1 VSTEINI
8 LLHAVDKAS
17 DVIQGVATKTDRSLS
32 QVEKAN
38 QKVGKSSKDVALAF
52 NNVATSGFALYNA
65 VDRVM
70 DMQVQ
75 VDKANLAVKTSLNS
89 VEDAQTRYNTA
100 VNKFGAESEQAQ
112 AAAKDLQLAQERYQV
127 ACERADMIQGNLN
140 EAMVQSALTV
150 IPSLITMI
158 TSISTLTQGWT
169 AVTQGVS
176 GALNFLAANPIVLV
190 VAGIAALIAG
200 LVWAYQN
207 CEPFRNAINAIASVL
222 GGALSFA
229 ITAVYGALKWLWDT
243 VLVPLGQFIV
253 SVFAAYWQGL
263 VLVWTNYVLPAVNAV
278 KGALEWF
285 WNNILVPLGN
295 YVGGALLAAWNA
307 FAGGI
312 SWAYNNLIKPVI
324 DAISWAYNN
333 ILKPIGDFF
342 GGIGKGISDWW
353 GGVTGGIGSWWSGL
367 TGGGSSQPSVKIPG
381 AQHGGIVKRP
391 TLLWAGEAGP
401 EAIVPLNRGLGSV
414 NVTINIEGSADKA
427 TAELAAKLVAQKLRS
442 VIVEATSSSAPS
454 TMRRIRDQSTVF

>member
-1 VSTEINI
+1 LSTEINI
-8 LLHAVDKAS
+8 LLRAVDKAS
-17 DVIQGVATKTDRSLS
+17 DVVEGVARKTDRSMA
-32 QVEKAN
+32 QVKEAN
-38 QKVGKSSKDVALAF
+38 RKVEASSKDVALAF

-75 VDKANLAVKTSLNS
+75 VDRANLAVKTSLNA
-89 VEDAQTRYNTA
+89 VEDAQKRYNA
-100 VNKFGAESEQAQ
+100 ALEKFGPDSEQAQ
-112 AAAKDLQLAQERYQV
+112 GAAKDLQLAQERYQLS
-127 ACERADMIQGNLN
+127 CERAEMIQGNLN

-190 VAGIAALIAG
+190 VAAIAALVAG

-222 GGALSFA
+222 GGALSIA
-229 ITAVYGALKWLWDT
+229 INAVYGALKWLWDT
-243 VLVPLGQFIV
+243 VLVPLGQFIAA
-253 SVFAAYWQGL
+253 VFIAYWSSL
-263 VLVWTNYVLPAVNAV
+263 VTVWNNYVLPAINAV

-285 WNNILVPLGN
+285 WTNILVPLGN
-295 YVGGALLAAWNA
+295 YVGGGLLAAWNA

-312 SWAYNNLIKPVI
+312 QWAYNNLIKPVI

-353 GGVTGGIGSWWSGL
+353 SGVTGGIGDWWSGL
-367 TGGGSSQPSVKIPG
+367 TGGGQPKIPG
-381 AQHGGIVKRP
+381 AQHGGIVTRP
-391 TLLWAGEAGP
+391 TLLWAGENGP
-401 EAIVPLNRGLGSV
+401 EAIVPLNRGFGTV

-427 TAELAAKLVAQKLRS
+427 TAELAAKMVSERLRS
-442 VIVEATSSSAPS
+442 VIVEATSTSAPT
-454 TMRRIRDQSTVF
+454 TMRRIRNQSTVF

>member
-1 VSTEINI
+1 
-8 LLHAVDKAS
+8 
-17 DVIQGVATKTDRSLS
+17 
-32 QVEKAN
+32 
-38 QKVGKSSKDVALAF
+38 
-52 NNVATSGFALYNA
+52 
-65 VDRVM
+65 
-70 DMQVQ
+70 
-75 VDKANLAVKTSLNS
+75 
-89 VEDAQTRYNTA
+89 
-100 VNKFGAESEQAQ
+100 
-112 AAAKDLQLAQERYQV
+112 
-127 ACERADMIQGNLN
+127 MIQGNLN

-176 GALNFLAANPIVLV
+176 GALNFLAANPIILV

-200 LVWAYQN
+200 LIWAYQN

-222 GGALSFA
+222 GGALSTA
-229 ITAVYGALKWLWDT
+229 ISAVYGALKWLWDT
-243 VLVPLGQFIV
+243 VLVPLGQFVV

-353 GGVTGGIGSWWSGL
+353 GGVTGGISSWWSGV
-367 TGGGSSQPSVKIPG
+367 TGGGGQPSLKIPG
-381 AQHGGIVKRP
+381 AQHGGIVTRP

-401 EAIVPLNRGLGSV
+401 EAIVPLSRGFGSV
-414 NVTINIEGSADKA
+414 NVTINIEGSVDKA
-427 TAELAAKLVAQKLRS
+427 TAELAAQLVGQKLRS
-442 VIVEATSSSAPS
+442 VIVEASSSGASS
-454 TMRRIRDQSTVF
+454 TMKRIRRQSEVF